1 MAVLVW
7 DAPAASRERLCALTM
22 GHARSL
28 SGWDLAGPCC
38 EARCRAPSAVTVAWA
53 KNAVPPETCSATS
66 LAETAFTPAGGQ
78 PAPAGT
84 LAAKPGRAGGLGRA
98 GAGAQSIP
106 VGEAIL
112 RRLPVRTDCILP
124 VEDARIEKKCE
135 REYRPY

>member
-1 MAVLVW
+1 MLAW
-7 DAPAASRERLCALTM
+7 DARAAPRERLCALTM

-53 KNAVPPETCSATS
+53 KNAVPPETCSATC

-84 LAAKPGRAGGLGRA
+84 LAARPGRAGGLGRA
-98 GAGAQSIP
+98 QGRKAYRSARPSCG
-106 VGEAIL
+106 GY
-112 RRLPVRTDCILP
+112 RFRTYRILP